1 MLVVHAFE
9 GCDTTSSIFGHG
21 KGSVFSKVSKD
32 SSLQTCCATLQ
43 SNAAS
48 VEEVCEAGLDL
59 VVALYGGKRG
69 DELSSLR
76 YSSYCSTSLKNRFQ
90 PERLPPSEGAARMH
104 AMRVHLQ
111 AVVWGNL
118 GETALKPTDWG
129 WKIERD
135 RLVPIHIVGDVAPEN
150 ILKVVRCKC
159 KSNCSSALCSC
170 RQHGLHCVSACSTC
184 HGNDCTNSRV
194 DVSGAYKSDSDS
206 ESEISN
212 ADENDFNTPD
222 FDWDADPCFEY
233 YEEVL

>member
-1 MLVVHAFE
+1 VQ
-9 GCDTTSSIFGHG
+9 TT
-21 KGSVFSKVSKD
+21 KGR
-32 SSLQTCCATLQ
+32 CHATLQ